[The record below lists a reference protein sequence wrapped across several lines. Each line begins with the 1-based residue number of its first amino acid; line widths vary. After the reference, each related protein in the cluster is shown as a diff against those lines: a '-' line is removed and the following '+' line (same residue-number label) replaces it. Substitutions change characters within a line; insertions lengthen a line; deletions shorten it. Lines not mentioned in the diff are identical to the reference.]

1 MENGIYKIIKV
12 IFYASLTAILFILL
26 FFQNADYLYNISFLL
41 SNLSIAV
48 LAPIFRL
55 LAVFGI
61 KEISQFTKNDCIV

>member
-12 IFYASLTAILFILL
+12 TFAASLTAILFILL

-41 SNLSIAV
+41 SNLLIAV
-48 LAPIFRL
+48 LAPIFCL

-61 KEISQFTKNDCIV
+61 KEISQFTKN